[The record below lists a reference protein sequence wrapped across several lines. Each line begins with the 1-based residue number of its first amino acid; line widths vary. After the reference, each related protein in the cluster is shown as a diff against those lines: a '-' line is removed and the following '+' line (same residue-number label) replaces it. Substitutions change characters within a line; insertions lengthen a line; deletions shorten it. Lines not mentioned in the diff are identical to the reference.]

1 MRWEEYIEQVL
12 ATKTAFDNLLLSNA
26 GEAMSISP
34 IVKASVLMLEDELQ
48 GGSRHNVFVYP
59 DTKGLIY
66 EFLIAKTIYNI
77 TVGRIKYSYDPH
89 QFRRGQKLKYKESVV
104 VFEGCGIIEKDGR
117 ERISIS
123 FSNGDIT
130 RLPIEIAPVFQ
141 MVDSKRVS
149 TEKQFRKYFSTTRA
163 IQEAKE
169 KTELNIKELLA
180 NYRTHLNGSI
190 IFVSKIKGSKR
201 FLFDLNIEEESVS
214 HSLYI
219 GQADCN
225 GEVSN
230 VFSGQMRGNPAII
243 IASDLYSVAEAIRRG
258 VSVQSIII
266 NLTDSNILDSQLDV
280 LDELSG
286 MDFPIAC
293 VCDTNS
299 SFDLEC
305 LSLREYSIWRWNR
318 SNIVTE
324 LQKSSSRRVSSSLKN
339 CSKQQVEYI
348 TVENDKLTGC
358 IDVLNN
364 YKSQLSEMQ
373 NEAIVVH
380 ERLFSLS
387 VGMLRSINPSDFE
400 ERALDSL
407 LKCIDTL
414 DSAKRFVSPQTFSDF
429 HSIISTLDN
438 CIRHRYSNPKFLKL
452 KTIISLKQYRNICLV
467 IPSRFD
473 KQKTDNYWKNYVIK
487 NHLPVVVAVMYP
499 EEYVLTDNNAEVTI
513 ISGWLGRK
521 HMKNLLYS
529 YKTEKVLILEYN
541 CEKRWGKSHRRNHQ
555 RILKNNT
562 NADIIRKYIRHELDT
577 PQEPVDAES
586 LPAEPMVDELDEI
599 ELFIRENRYRQY
611 SSSGSSESVMETIP
625 VSFIGGYVSFFG
637 LNHSVISVTK
647 IVNQES
653 ESIETI
659 THPENL
665 AIGDFIAIRETDR
678 DIITDIADKM
688 IANSGKSH
696 LHKIARR
703 WKDALE
709 LETVFSTEDEICQ
722 KIRDAG
728 CTKGENTIRNWI
740 SHNEDYIAPN
750 RKGDLECIA
759 IATEDSVLK
768 DTIDEVYEA
777 AQVIKS
783 AHKKAGKYLSQKVK
797 TRITEVLESLR
808 RIDAFNV
815 WNPIELDLDDI
826 GTIKILKIIDVGE
839 KVVVASSIVNR
850 LIEE

>member
-1 MRWEEYIEQVL
+1 MKWELYIEQVL
-12 ATKTAFDNLLLSNA
+12 ATQTAFDGLSLSNA

-34 IVKASVLMLEDELQ
+34 IVKASILMLEDELQ

-59 DTKGLIY
+59 DTTGLVY
-66 EFLIAKTIYNI
+66 EFLLAKTIFNI
-77 TVGRIKYSYDPH
+77 TVGRIKYSYDPY
-89 QFRRGQKLKYKESVV
+89 QFKRGQKLKYKESVV
-104 VFEGCGIIEKDGR
+104 VFEGCGINKEDGI
-117 ERISIS
+117 ERISVS
-123 FSNGDIT
+123 FSNGDIR

-141 MVDSKRVS
+141 LVDSKRVS

-163 IQEAKE
+163 LQEAKE

-180 NYRTHLNGSI
+180 NHRTHLDGSI
-190 IFVSKIKGSKR
+190 FFVSKLKDSREFI
-201 FLFDLNIEEESVS
+201 LNCDIEGESVS

-219 GQADCN
+219 GQAN
-225 GEVSN
+225 LSGEVSN
-230 VFSGQMRGNPAII
+230 VFSGQMKGNPAII
-243 IASDLYSVAEAIRRG
+243 IAPDLYAVAEAIQKG
-258 VSVQSIII
+258 VAVQSIII

-280 LDELSG
+280 LDELSD

-299 SFDLEC
+299 SFDLDC
-305 LSLREYSIWRWNR
+305 LSAREYSIWRWNQT
-318 SNIVTE
+318 NINYRLV
-324 LQKSSSRRVSSSLKN
+324 QSSSRKVFNSLKN
-339 CSKQQVEYI
+339 CTTQVIEYV
-348 TVENDKLTGC
+348 TVENDKLSGC
-358 IDVLNN
+358 IDLLNE
-364 YKSQLSEMQ
+364 YKNQISDMQ
-373 NEAIVVH
+373 NEAIDVH

-387 VGMLRSINPSDFE
+387 IGMLRSINPSDFE
-400 ERALDSL
+400 DRALDNL
-407 LKCIDTL
+407 LQCIDTL
-414 DSAKRFVSPQTFSDF
+414 DSAKRFISTQTYSDF
-429 HSIISTLDN
+429 HSIISTLDT

-452 KTIISLKQYRNICLV
+452 KTIISSKQYRNICLV

-473 KQKTDNYWKNYVIK
+473 KQKTDNYWKNYMMK
-487 NHLPVVVAVMYP
+487 NHLPVVVTVMYP
-499 EEYVLTDNNAEVTI
+499 EEYILTDNNAEVTI

-529 YKTEKVLILEYN
+529 YRTEKVLVLEYN
-541 CEKRWGKSHRRNHQ
+541 CEKRWGKSHRKTHQ

-562 NADIIRKYIRHELDT
+562 NSDVIRKYIRQELAI
-577 PQEPVDAES
+577 PQEPIDEEPI
-586 LPAEPMVDELDEI
+586 PAEPVVDELDEI

-611 SSSGSSESVMETIP
+611 RSSGSAESVMVTIP
-625 VSFIGGYVSFFG
+625 VSFIGGSVSFFG

-653 ESIETI
+653 ESIEI
-659 THPENL
+659 IKHPEEL
-665 AIGDFIAIRETDR
+665 VIGDFIAIRESDR

-688 IANSGKSH
+688 LANSGKSH

-728 CTKGENTIRNWI
+728 CTKGEITIRNWI
-740 SHNEDYIAPN
+740 NHNEDYIAP
-750 RKGDLECIA
+750 KGKEDLEYIA
-759 IATEDSVLK
+759 AATEDSLLK

-777 AQVIKS
+777 SRTIKR
-783 AHKKAGKYLSQKVK
+783 AHQKAGMYLSQKVK
-797 TRITEVLESLR
+797 TRITEELESLQ

-839 KVVVASSIVNR
+839 KVVVASSIANR